1 MAEKMLE
8 GLRWTARWRSARCGR
23 RGATAAG
30 YRYVNGVELPGMAD
44 EDPAGVTYTLQFK
57 FGNF

>member
-1 MAEKMLE
+1 MEKELE
-8 GLRWTARWRSARCGR
+8 GL

-44 EDPAGVTYTLQFK
+44 EDLAGVTYTLQFK